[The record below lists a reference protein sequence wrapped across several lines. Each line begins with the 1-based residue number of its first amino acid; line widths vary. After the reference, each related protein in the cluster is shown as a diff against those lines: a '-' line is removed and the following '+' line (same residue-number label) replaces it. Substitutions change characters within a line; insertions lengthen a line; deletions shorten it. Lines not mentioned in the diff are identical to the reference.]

1 MALSLR
7 PELKNFDKAKRERR
21 KRRELTEDQK
31 NEIREAFDLFDADKG
46 TVARLA
52 STRGALRRKHF
63 LKTASDSIWYLLSY
77 MCETR
82 RCTHI

>member
-52 STRGALRRKHF
+52 LKRTR
-63 LKTASDSIWYLLSY
+63 
-77 MCETR
+77 
-82 RCTHI
+82 

>member
-46 TVARLA
+46 KTRWIRLCMVIPLNKIHVFFSRVHA
-52 STRGALRRKHF
+52 TQ
-63 LKTASDSIWYLLSY
+63 
-77 MCETR
+77 
-82 RCTHI
+82 